1 MYSLR
6 CEMPARCVVYGCSN
20 RPDVVNQIALHPIPY
35 YGDMRPEAVRRRKR
49 WIDFV
54 KLKRAGW
61 EPSRES
67 HVCSK
72 HFKAD
77 DFMRTLNLPGLD
89 ERTYPRLKRD
99 DLGITAYPT
108 VQSAIE
114 KQVNLSAR
122 TARAIRRKVR
132 RQCFMVFIFYG
143 ISIIKYKSNSVIFR
157 VEYFIFPFRPL
168 WEKAHPQLVQNNNR
182 QFLLNTK
189 K

>member
-1 MYSLR
+1 MHAENLYSLR
-6 CEMPARCVVYGCSN
+6 FEMPARCVVYGCSN

-89 ERTYPRLKRD
+89 ERTYPRLKR
-99 DLGITAYPT
+99 
-108 VQSAIE
+108 
-114 KQVNLSAR
+114 
-122 TARAIRRKVR
+122 
-132 RQCFMVFIFYG
+132 
-143 ISIIKYKSNSVIFR
+143 
-157 VEYFIFPFRPL
+157 
-168 WEKAHPQLVQNNNR
+168 
-182 QFLLNTK
+182 
-189 K
+189 

>member
-1 MYSLR
+1 M
-6 CEMPARCVVYGCSN
+6 CCIYGCSN
-20 RPDVVNQIALHPIPY
+20 RPDVVNRIALHPIPY
-35 YGDMRPEAVRRRKR
+35 YGNMRPEAVRRRKR

-122 TARAIRRKVR
+122 TTRAIRETSVFYSIYILWKSINIRVIQSYLVLNISYSLLGHGRKR
-132 RQCFMVFIFYG
+132 I
-143 ISIIKYKSNSVIFR
+143 
-157 VEYFIFPFRPL
+157 
-168 WEKAHPQLVQNNNR
+168 
-182 QFLLNTK
+182 LNY
-189 K
+189 

>member
-1 MYSLR
+1 MCGIRLFQQTR
-6 CEMPARCVVYGCSN
+6 CCKSNSPSSNTILWGYAARSSKEKETY
-20 RPDVVNQIALHPIPY
+20 
-35 YGDMRPEAVRRRKR
+35 

-89 ERTYPRLKRD
+89 ERTYPRLKGD

-143 ISIIKYKSNSVIFR
+143 
-157 VEYFIFPFRPL
+157 
-168 WEKAHPQLVQNNNR
+168 NR
-182 QFLLNTK
+182 
-189 K
+189 